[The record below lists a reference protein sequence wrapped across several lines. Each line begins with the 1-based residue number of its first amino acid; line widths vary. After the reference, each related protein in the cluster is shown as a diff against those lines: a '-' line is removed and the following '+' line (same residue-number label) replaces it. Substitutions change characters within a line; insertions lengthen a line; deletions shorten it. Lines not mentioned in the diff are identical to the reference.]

1 MQLHPHNRGIAMVN
15 TAFSRDA
22 TYEMLAQA
30 IPVDSM
36 MVVLSG
42 EDAASMRL
50 LLYILVDLKTIDIRK
65 LPSMIFICERKF
77 HSFERYKDFLLVGN
91 ARLWSP
97 NLSYDLRVLIG
108 SGMLELQS
116 PLARITNKLERE
128 IGRLC
133 LKAQEVRRIL
143 TFMQKLSVLPLNK
156 LRVASVFIYLKNILN
171 EEGIVSFLQGCG
183 LTKQDIYEGL
193 KWAKNLKLTR

>member
-1 MQLHPHNRGIAMVN
+1 M
-15 TAFSRDA
+15 
-22 TYEMLAQA
+22 
-30 IPVDSM
+30 
-36 MVVLSG
+36 
-42 EDAASMRL
+42 
-50 LLYILVDLKTIDIRK
+50 VDLKTIDIRK

-77 HSFERYKDFLLVGN
+77 HSFERYSDFLLVGN

-128 IGRLC
+128 IGKLH
-133 LKAQEVRRIL
+133 LKTQEVRRIL

>member
-1 MQLHPHNRGIAMVN
+1 MQLHPRNGGITMVN
-15 TAFSRDA
+15 TAFSCDV
-22 TYEMLAQA
+22 TYEMLVQA
-30 IPVDSM
+30 IPVDFM

-42 EDAASMRL
+42 EDAASVRL
-50 LLYILVDLKTIDIRK
+50 LLYVLVDLKTIDIRK

-77 HSFERYKDFLLVGN
+77 HSFERYSDFLLVGN

-128 IGRLC
+128 IGRLH

-143 TFMQKLSVLPLNK
+143 TFMQKLSVLPLSK